1 MLQSYVMNTSL
12 YSCWL
17 CFTKQEMTMYPG
29 TPSSKLTILVPSCS
43 EKNSIRYNYSAH
55 NFFILSLICLKLL
68 IVSVAFF
75 LGHPV
80 YCMVCI
86 IAARQIKAPAL
97 NNCNRLEIKD
107 QNFQYCN
114 KQINNNEHEIQI
126 INIPLLKYYLTMHD
140 FEIEKI

>member
-1 MLQSYVMNTSL
+1 MLALL
-12 YSCWL
+12 Y
-17 CFTKQEMTMYPG
+17 KARGDDVPG
-29 TPSSKLTILVPSCS
+29 DAFIKINDLGAILLGK
-43 EKNSIRYNYSAH
+43 EFYTLYSAH
-55 NFFILSLICLKLL
+55 NFFILSLIFLKLL

-107 QNFQYCN
+107 QNFQHCN

-140 FEIEKI
+140 FEIEQI